1 VAIIDCGVGNL
12 YSIKNALQKTGLEAN
27 ILSATRNLRNVD
39 AIVLPGVGNF
49 KAGSENLRS
58 LKPRIVGLVDSGVQL
73 FGVCLGMQLLF
84 EGSEESSGEGL
95 GLLKG
100 QVQKLPPNVKAP
112 HIGWNTLTIMK
123 KNELLDE
130 IAEGDYFYF
139 VHSYYANPADKKIA
153 VANTRYGL
161 DFASVVT
168 KNNVLGTQFHPEKS
182 GKPGERVLQNFSR
195 IIKR

>member
-27 ILSATRNLRNVD
+27 ILSATQNLQNVD

-49 KAGSENLRS
+49 KAGAENLRS
-58 LKPRIVGLVDSGVQL
+58 LKPRIVGLVDSGVPL

-100 QVQKLPPNVKAP
+100 QVQKLPANVKAP
-112 HIGWNTLTIMK
+112 HMGWNTLTIMK
-123 KNELLDE
+123 KNELLDGV
-130 IAEGDYFYF
+130 AEGDYFYF

-153 VANTRYGL
+153 VANTSYGL
-161 DFASVVT
+161 DFASVVA

>member
-1 VAIIDCGVGNL
+1 MDCGVGNL
-12 YSIKNALQKTGLEAN
+12 YSIKCALQKTGLEAE
-27 ILSATRNLRNVD
+27 IFAAFQNLRDAD

-49 KAGSENLRS
+49 KAGSENLQSLRS
-58 LKPRIVGLVDSGVQL
+58 GIAGLVESGVPL

-84 EGSEESSGEGL
+84 ERSEESSGEGL

-100 QVQKLPPNVKAP
+100 RVRRLPLNVKAP
-112 HIGWNTLTIMK
+112 HMGWNTLSILRR
-123 KNELLDE
+123 NELLDGVS
-130 IAEGDYFYF
+130 EGDYFYF

-153 VANTRYGL
+153 VANTSYGL
-161 DFASVVT
+161 DFASVVV

-195 IIKR
+195 IVKR

>member
-12 YSIKNALQKTGLEAN
+12 YSIKCALQKAGLEASIVSAAQN
-27 ILSATRNLRNVD
+27 IRSAD

-58 LKPRIVGLVDSGVQL
+58 LRSGIVRLVESGVPL

-100 QVQKLPPNVKAP
+100 EVQKLPVNVKAP
-112 HIGWNTLTIMK
+112 HMGWNTLSVL
-123 KNELLDE
+123 KNSELLDRV
-130 IAEGDYFYF
+130 AQGDYFYF
-139 VHSYYANPADKKIA
+139 VHSYYANPADKETI
-153 VANTRYGL
+153 VAYTSYGL
-161 DFASVVT
+161 EFASVVA
-168 KNNVLGTQFHPEKS
+168 KNNIFGTQFHPEKS
-182 GKPGERVLQNFSR
+182 GKPGEKVLKNFSR
-195 IIKR
+195 IVKR